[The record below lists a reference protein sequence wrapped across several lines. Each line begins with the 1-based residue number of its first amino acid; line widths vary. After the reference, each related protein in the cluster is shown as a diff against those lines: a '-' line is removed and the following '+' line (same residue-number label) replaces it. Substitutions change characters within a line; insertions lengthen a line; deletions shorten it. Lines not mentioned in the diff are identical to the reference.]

1 MNTAAPRVRRRPAS
15 PGSKAKAVVPSVPTK
30 PASTRRSAPG
40 GATPEDVAQAA
51 APPTAGEPLGPAP
64 DAARVL
70 RQFRIV
76 FNAVRTHFQQV
87 ERQAGI
93 GGAKIW
99 ALSLVVAH
107 PDIGVGALARAM
119 DIHQTTA
126 SNLVRS
132 LSSGG
137 LIATRRTAA
146 DRRSVSLRATPAGRR
161 LLAKSPGPFAGVLPE
176 ALELLPPDCLLRLEA
191 DLDRLID
198 TLHADPKAGD
208 IPLAEM

>member
-1 MNTAAPRVRRRPAS
+1 MNTAARPTRRPPAVHAS
-15 PGSKAKAVVPSVPTK
+15 AATTADPLPCQ
-30 PASTRRSAPG
+30 SAGRAP
-40 GATPEDVAQAA
+40 A
-51 APPTAGEPLGPAP
+51 APADAPAGPPSEPSA

-76 FNAVRTHFQQV
+76 FNAVKTHFQQV

-99 ALSLVVAH
+99 ALSLIAAQ

-119 DIHQTTA
+119 DVHQTTA

-132 LSSGG
+132 LSTLGYIVAHRKG
-137 LIATRRTAA
+137 T
-146 DRRSVSLRATPAGRR
+146 DRRSVHLRATPSGRR
-161 LLAKSPGPFAGVLPE
+161 LLASSPGPFAGVLPG
-176 ALELLPPDCLLRLEA
+176 ALEQLPADCLARLQV
-191 DLDRLID
+191 DLDRLIA
-198 TLHADPKAGD
+198 TLHADPQAGG